1 MHKMAPAPH
10 NKNIRKMMRDL
21 TDDVA
26 LMRPVIDA
34 LRASG
39 ADPDKVLVRVGLPPG
54 GLPAGRFPHAAQTQ
68 FWKAAAEECAE
79 EHVGLHLAGHLPAF
93 HGLLLEYLFLSS
105 ETFGEGLRHALRYVR
120 LLSDTLNARLEV
132 EGERAVLSLGQDASI
147 NRHFPEML
155 AGAVIRLFDALTEG
169 DFKACE
175 VQLMHTEGAAAE
187 RYLAVY
193 GCPARLGAER
203 YALVFDAAVLDKPSR
218 HAAPELLRMHESL
231 ARRQLAEVERLDLVR
246 KVREL
251 IGELLVDGGATL
263 EQVAARLNMPARRLR
278 ERLAMA
284 GVRFNDLVTDY
295 RCRLAKELLLKTDE
309 RIEVIVER
317 TGFSEPSTFYRAF
330 KRWVGETPV
339 EFRRRGRPAG
349 N

>member
-1 MHKMAPAPH
+1 MH
-10 NKNIRKMMRDL
+10 
-21 TDDVA
+21 
-26 LMRPVIDA
+26 
-34 LRASG
+34 
-39 ADPDKVLVRVGLPPG
+39 
-54 GLPAGRFPHAAQTQ
+54 
-68 FWKAAAEECAE
+68 
-79 EHVGLHLAGHLPAF
+79 
-93 HGLLLEYLFLSS
+93 
-105 ETFGEGLRHALRYVR
+105 
-120 LLSDTLNARLEV
+120 
-132 EGERAVLSLGQDASI
+132 GERAVLVLGLI
-147 NRHFPEML
+147 PGTPRHFPEML

-169 DFKACE
+169 DFTPYE
-175 VQLMHTEGAAAE
+175 VQFMHANGAPAE
-187 RYLAVY
+187 RYQQVY
-193 GCPARLGAER
+193 GCPAQLGGER
-203 YALVFDAAVLDKPSR
+203 YALVFNAAVLDKTSR

-251 IGELLVDGGATL
+251 IGELLVDSGATL

-295 RCRLAKELLLKTDE
+295 RCRLAKDLLLNTDE

-339 EFRRRGRPAG
+339 EFRKRGK